1 MPQIVSFFT
10 GVILAVVWTVYCIV
24 KFKNW
29 KVVFK
34 LLIGWIVIAVVS
46 LGLMFT
52 IEFFRF
58 FGWWGLLILA
68 IVIGMFTPTV
78 YHVKIH
84 K

>member
-1 MPQIVSFFT
+1 
-10 GVILAVVWTVYCIV
+10 
-24 KFKNW
+24 
-29 KVVFK
+29 VFK